1 MLFYAGFFAYSNHAV
16 QCVYKQTTG
25 MDCTTCG
32 LTRAF
37 HHILIGNFKEAT
49 RLNSLSLQ
57 LFAFFGLQLMARIF
71 LIFFFK
77 QQKKYPHYFLPVDI
91 VLSILLFIG
100 CFFPLIAAIFN

>member
-1 MLFYAGFFAYSNHAV
+1 M
-16 QCVYKQTTG
+16 YKQTTG

-49 RLNSLSLQ
+49 RLNGLSLQ
-57 LFAFFGLQLMARIF
+57 LFAFFGIQLMARIF
-71 LIFFFK
+71 LFFYFKK
-77 QQKKYPHYFLPVDI
+77 QQFYPRYFLAVDI
-91 VLSILLFIG
+91 TFSIFLFIG